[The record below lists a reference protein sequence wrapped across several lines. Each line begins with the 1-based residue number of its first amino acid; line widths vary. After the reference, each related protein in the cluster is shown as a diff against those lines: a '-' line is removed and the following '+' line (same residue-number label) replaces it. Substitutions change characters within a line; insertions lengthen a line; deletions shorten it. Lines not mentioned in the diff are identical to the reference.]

1 MKYTVLGVKV
11 MGLSDM
17 TMKTEVP
24 CKGKHWHYKNLYC
37 YGLQYHAQVKIHSAS
52 PTAGDVS
59 L

>member
-1 MKYTVLGVKV
+1 

-24 CKGKHWHYKNLYC
+24 CKGKHWRYKIFYC